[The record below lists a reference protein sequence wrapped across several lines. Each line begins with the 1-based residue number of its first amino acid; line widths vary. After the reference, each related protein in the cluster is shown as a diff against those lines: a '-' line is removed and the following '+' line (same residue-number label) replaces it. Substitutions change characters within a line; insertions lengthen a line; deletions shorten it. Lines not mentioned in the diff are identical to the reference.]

1 MLLIIAKDRKKTVVP
16 HIAVLTISKTC
27 LVVPKLSTLRPYC
40 WTFPQVSLC
49 GYAFS
54 LAVGA
59 SKEESIASFSPR
71 VEDSSAGKEELLLGR
86 QSTVSTPSFED

>member
-1 MLLIIAKDRKKTVVP
+1 MSRGSQAVYTQTLLLD
-16 HIAVLTISKTC
+16 
-27 LVVPKLSTLRPYC
+27 
-40 WTFPQVSLC
+40 FPSGLIG

-54 LAVGA
+54 LAAGA

-71 VEDSSAGKEELLLGR
+71 VEDSSAGKEEPLLGT